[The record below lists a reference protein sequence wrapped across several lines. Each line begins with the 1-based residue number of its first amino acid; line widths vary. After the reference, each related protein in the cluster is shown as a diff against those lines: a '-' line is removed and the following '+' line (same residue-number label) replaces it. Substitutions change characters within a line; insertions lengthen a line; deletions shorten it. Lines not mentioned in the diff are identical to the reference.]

1 MTDSIEIERER
12 PELAAAR
19 HVTDRIIAYL
29 RGCITRLDY
38 VNVAGATPETLAY
51 YRGEGEELMAWL
63 RAAQD
68 RRGRQP

>member
-19 HVTDRIIAYL
+19 HVTDRIIQYL
-29 RGCITRLDY
+29 KGNIERLNC
-38 VNVAGATPETLAY
+38 VNVWGATPETLAY

-63 RAAQD
+63 KAAQD
-68 RRGRQP
+68 RRERQL